1 MKTIQERVD
10 TIIRSIKREIRFP
23 IKPEMSLKDD
33 LFFDSLDLLMLVN
46 AIEAEF
52 RYEVDLGE
60 AEKIKTVGDII
71 RTLEMIKKQAS

>member
-71 RTLEMIKKQAS
+71 RTLEMVKKQAS